1 MRAPSH
7 GKEAVDLAE
16 SGLAVLPLAHGQ
28 KRPSTLVRNG
38 FKDATTDTDQI
49 RRWFGFSPNANIG
62 VVVPA
67 AHVVLDVDPRSGGA
81 ETMQSLSDR
90 LGELPP
96 TLSAHTGGGGWHHWF
111 AIPSDIDP
119 ARGSLGAGLDVKAA
133 VRGYVVA
140 PPSLHPSGQRYRWI
154 DPDVQPALL
163 PDAWVA
169 ELGHKTTA
177 SRRAKPTTVD
187 EAGEWL
193 ERCNDP
199 RGGRSPRTKIASV
212 LSDVLVEMSTESAH
226 EVMTRRVYRLV
237 ANAAEGDTGVITA
250 LEVIEYAWRQTMH
263 ERRNGTQA
271 GSPRSGTEAHAEFVA
286 AVRSAV
292 AKIREVDQ

>member
-1 MRAPSH
+1 MSSH
-7 GKEAVDLAE
+7 ADEAVDLAE
-16 SGLAVLPLAHGQ
+16 SGLAVLPLTPGQ

-38 FKDATTDTDQI
+38 FKDATTDTGKI

-62 VVVPA
+62 VVVPSG
-67 AHVVLDVDPRSGGA
+67 HVVLDVDPRSGGS

-90 LGELPP
+90 LGELPA

-111 AIPSDIDP
+111 TIAAVVEP
-119 ARGSLGAGLDVKAA
+119 ALGALGAGLDVKAA
-133 VRGYVVA
+133 GRGYVVA
-140 PPSLHPSGQRYRWI
+140 PPSLHPCGKRYRWV
-154 DPDVQPALL
+154 DSDVEPAAL
-163 PDAWVA
+163 PDAWLA
-169 ELGHKTTA
+169 ELGHRTTE

-187 EAGEWL
+187 EAGAWL
-193 ERCNDP
+193 DKCNDP

-212 LSDVLVEMSTESAH
+212 LSDVLVDMSTDSAH

-250 LEVIEYAWRQTMH
+250 LEVIEYAWRQTMR

-292 AKIREVDQ
+292 AKIREGDE